1 MPRLMPRLVARLRRD
16 DRGAVTMLVALLLGG
31 GVLLGGGALVIDLGR
46 LYSERAQLQNASDAA
61 ALALMQAC
69 AKGTDCA
76 SSTALD
82 YANANSNDGS
92 STVDLVCGVDAYG
105 LLDPCPED
113 DGEAAGCRGERPEGT
128 KFVEVR
134 TSTRQAD
141 GSTFLPA
148 TFGEVL
154 LGSSYQGRGVAA
166 CTRVAWG
173 SPRVAYGFGVTIS
186 LCEWNT
192 ATAYGTTFAPE
203 SGTVAPSFE
212 RVLKLH
218 TTSGTSCSGNP
229 AGWALPG
236 GFGWLAGV
244 TGACQSYVDLNGV
257 YLGDTGV
264 SASTACKEELAD
276 ARTNRTTLLV
286 PVYDGAGGT
295 GHDGYFHL
303 KGFASFV
310 VTGYNLPSLKVAS
323 SLTSRNHCK
332 GDEKCIYGYFTTD
345 LLAADA
351 VLGGPEMGATVG
363 RMLG

>member
-1 MPRLMPRLVARLRRD
+1 MSRLTALLRD
-16 DRGAVTMLVALLLGG
+16 DRGAVTTLVALVLGG
-31 GVLLGGGALVIDLGR
+31 GLLLGGGALVLDVGR
-46 LYSERAQLQNASDAA
+46 LYDERAQLQNASDAA
-61 ALALMQAC
+61 ALALAQTC
-69 AKGTDCA
+69 AENTGCTG
-76 SSTALD
+76 SIALN

-92 STVDLVCGVDAYG
+92 STVDLVCGVDANG

-113 DGEAAGCRGERPEGT
+113 DGEAAGCLGERPVGA

-134 TSTRQAD
+134 TSTLQAD
-141 GSTFLPA
+141 GSTLLPA
-148 TFGEVL
+148 TFGQVL
-154 LGSSYQGRGVAA
+154 LGSGYTGRGVAA

-173 SPRVAYGFGVTIS
+173 GPSATYGFGVTIS

-192 ATAYGTTFAPE
+192 ATAGGTAFAPE

-218 TTSGTSCSGNP
+218 TTSGTTCSGNP

-236 GFGWLAGV
+236 GFGWLADA
-244 TGACQSYVDLNGV
+244 TGTCEAYVDLNGV
-257 YLGDTGV
+257 YQSDPGV
-264 SASTACKEELAD
+264 SVSSACQTKLTD
-276 ARTNRTTLLV
+276 AKTYKSTLLI

-295 GHDGYFHL
+295 GHEGYFHL

-323 SLTSRNHCK
+323 SLTAKNHCK
-332 GDEKCIYGYFTTD
+332 GDDKCIYGYFTNS
-345 LLAADA
+345 LLPADA
-351 VLGGPEMGATVG
+351 VLGGPEMGATAV